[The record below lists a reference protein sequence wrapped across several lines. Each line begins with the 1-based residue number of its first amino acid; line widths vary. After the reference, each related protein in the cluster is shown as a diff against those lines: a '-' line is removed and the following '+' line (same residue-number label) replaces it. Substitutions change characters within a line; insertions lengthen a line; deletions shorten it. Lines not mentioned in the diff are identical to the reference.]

1 MLMRRPLQ
9 SPWFLWLRRIKERES
24 GCDYALR
31 FVHSRD
37 DMAHFTSS
45 QVIRKPPVNCSKCS
59 TDSSIWHKRKGSPT
73 QAADYHDFNSR
84 IKYSAA
90 SVGMFTCTDSPSNPE
105 STTHLIIR
113 MSVRLTVNILHSH
126 NKTQQFLSWL
136 SVISL
141 YCISLTT
148 TMDIRC
154 IFERKP
160 QKDFCS
166 FLCTFD
172 GGKRG
177 KNKVFLFQSIK
188 NKRTNKKSGYR
199 TVMY

>member
-1 MLMRRPLQ
+1 MLTRRPLQ

-45 QVIRKPPVNCSKCS
+45 QVIRNPLVNCSKCS

-105 STTHLIIR
+105 STQCIWSSEWAFARQWTSH
-113 MSVRLTVNILHSH
+113 TVTTKPNSSWVGFQWFSCTVFLWPQPWTEDAFV
-126 NKTQQFLSWL
+126 NKYPKKTFFLF
-136 SVISL
+136 ISL
-141 YCISLTT
+141 YIWWW
-148 TMDIRC
+148 
-154 IFERKP
+154 
-160 QKDFCS
+160 
-166 FLCTFD
+166 
-172 GGKRG
+172 
-177 KNKVFLFQSIK
+177 
-188 NKRTNKKSGYR
+188 
-199 TVMY
+199 